1 MTWNPT
7 PTGKDELAVLL
18 KGVKYGALS
27 GFIATWSISSA
38 IAVAELALGL
48 KIGTFYSIM
57 GISVGLPNAISAA
70 YLGFGLHLLT
80 GTVLGAVLG
89 AIGIRWKRIR
99 MFSPYKSSLVGIGA
113 GIVIWLVLFL
123 PITVLLIQP
132 SIQRIVV
139 ILAVASQQPVL
150 SDYINRSVTNITLMA
165 IVFHM
170 IWGAIFGFMMSSLLR
185 IRDFRIKQHYVDII
199 NIDPKI
205 RLVTI
210 CDTDGNIMYS
220 RHREGVKNLLT
231 SEESKKSLELAMN
244 SWKARSELWHK
255 IGKGKYVLA
264 EYEKIKRITMPFGD
278 SLLLYVTTE
287 VEADHS
293 KILGRIRKLES
304 GLKYQD

>member
-18 KGVKYGALS
+18 KGLKYGALS

-220 RHREGVKNLLT
+220 RHRQGVKNLLT